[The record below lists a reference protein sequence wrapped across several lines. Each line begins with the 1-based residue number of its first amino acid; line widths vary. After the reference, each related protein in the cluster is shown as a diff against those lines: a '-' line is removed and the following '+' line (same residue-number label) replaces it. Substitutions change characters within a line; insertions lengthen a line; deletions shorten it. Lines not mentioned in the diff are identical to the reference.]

1 MKEIS
6 DFMRDPSHS
15 PSIFPITL
23 RFEEESSIECIGHIL
38 ERWVQLQH
46 VLIRLD
52 QFQHSF
58 KTDLQLLETL
68 LRARD
73 TVNGETGPN
82 AQATW
87 KICPNLQTIHF
98 DVVSANSAGLIGFDG
113 DLMYAY
119 EQMARAVAFSRRRG
133 PLERI
138 SWGVEGCWETFVT
151 TG

>member
-1 MKEIS
+1 ME
-6 DFMRDPSHS
+6 F
-15 PSIFPITL
+15 
-23 RFEEESSIECIGHIL
+23 IGHIL

-46 VLIRLD
+46 VTLRLD

-58 KTDLQLLETL
+58 ETDLQGFKTL

-82 AQATW
+82 ARATW
-87 KICPNLQTIHF
+87 KVCPNLRTIHF
-98 DVVSANSAGLIGFDG
+98 HAVFTDSAGLIDFDG
-113 DLMYAY
+113 DLTYGY

-138 SWGVEGCWETFVT
+138 SWGLEGSGETFVT
-151 TG
+151 SG